1 MEAGGAGRLPAALLW
16 RPMSWPEDKTRSESP
31 QPPASR
37 PPRLAFL
44 SVPLLVGL
52 LYNSISLLT
61 LPFSGGTLNDLLA
74 QLNTASGLPPVQ
86 LTPAQIQLTLWVSF
100 AFTVALILWLYFT
113 RRAVM
118 EGRSWGRVSSIVIG
132 VLSLLLF
139 PVGTV
144 MGIFMLIGALDR
156 AVVAY
161 TSRP

>member
-1 MEAGGAGRLPAALLW
+1 
-16 RPMSWPEDKTRSESP
+16 MSWPEDKTRSDSP
-31 QPPASR
+31 QTLPPR

-44 SVPLLVGL
+44 TVPLLVGL
-52 LYNSISLLT
+52 LYNAISLLT

-100 AFTVALILWLYFT
+100 AFTVALILWLYLT
-113 RRAVM
+113 RRAVL

-144 MGIFMLIGALDR
+144 MGIFMLIGAFDR
-156 AVVAY
+156 QVVAY